1 MQFSV
6 FSSAPNGFQPTAYP
20 RNAAVSR
27 SISVTVDSSD
37 SGAQRLQRMAEK
49 GGKVAE
55 IVDRY
60 NLRNISYTDL
70 QTMTKELM
78 AAGALKE
85 SEMLDFLPPSTEYSS
100 LDGSRNVNWNAP
112 KDYIGLVEQQINAQ
126 ENGFATDASTLKYLK
141 YQLELMQRFE
151 RPAFGNSGH
160 WSSTASENS
169 RSSV

>member
-1 MQFSV
+1 
-6 FSSAPNGFQPTAYP
+6 
-20 RNAAVSR
+20 
-27 SISVTVDSSD
+27 
-37 SGAQRLQRMAEK
+37 
-49 GGKVAE
+49 
-55 IVDRY
+55 
-60 NLRNISYTDL
+60 
-70 QTMTKELM
+70 MTKELM

>member
-1 MQFSV
+1 MKISV
-6 FSSAPNGFQPTAYP
+6 FGSAPTGFQPMAYP
-20 RNAAVSR
+20 RNTAASL
-27 SISVTVDSSD
+27 SISATASSSD

-49 GGKVAE
+49 GGKLAE

-70 QTMTKELM
+70 QAMTRELM

-85 SEMLDFLPPSTEYSS
+85 SEMLDYLPPSTEYSS
-100 LDGSRNVNWNAP
+100 LDGSRNVDWNAP
-112 KDYIGLVEQQINAQ
+112 KDYIKLVEQQINAQ

-151 RPAFGNSGH
+151 RPALGNGGLWPSP
-160 WSSTASENS
+160 ASKDS
-169 RSSV
+169 RSAA